1 MTSISRQN
9 RAALPGSKRVRNQKA
24 TRALIAVYFA
34 GLIVAALLFGISLI
48 AELDSW
54 PFSLS
59 YIVAMLL
66 SMAAWTYIRGA
77 NDSKDRLPDAK
88 LDEYERDIFATWR
101 QRAFKAFSA
110 LTLVGGAGFLLYAT
124 FIADAANSV
133 AYKTAGLY
141 MLFTY
146 LFVAT
151 LPMIGFAAT
160 INRDHPEDHAEEE

>member
-1 MTSISRQN
+1 MTSISSQN
-9 RAALPGSKRVRNQKA
+9 RASLPGSKRVRNQKA
-24 TRALIAVYFA
+24 TRALIVLYFA
-34 GLIVAALLFGISLI
+34 GLIVAALLFVISLI
-48 AELDSW
+48 TGSDSW
-54 PFSLS
+54 TFSLS
-59 YIVAMLL
+59 YTAAMLL

-151 LPMIGFAAT
+151 LPMIGFAAI
-160 INRDHPEDHAEEE
+160 INRDHPEDQPVEE

>member
-1 MTSISRQN
+1 MMSTPS
-9 RAALPGSKRVRNQKA
+9 LPGAARVRSQKA

-34 GLIVAALLFGISLI
+34 GLIVAVTLFILSLATSMSTTVFLLLYVSALF
-48 AELDSW
+48 
-54 PFSLS
+54 
-59 YIVAMLL
+59 V

-77 NDSKDRLPDAK
+77 NGRKDRLPDSE

-101 QRAFKAFSA
+101 KHAFRAFSA
-110 LTLVGGAGFLLYAT
+110 LTMIGGFGFCGYAVFVGGSEDGT
-124 FIADAANSV
+124 EV
-133 AYKTAGLY
+133 AVAGLY